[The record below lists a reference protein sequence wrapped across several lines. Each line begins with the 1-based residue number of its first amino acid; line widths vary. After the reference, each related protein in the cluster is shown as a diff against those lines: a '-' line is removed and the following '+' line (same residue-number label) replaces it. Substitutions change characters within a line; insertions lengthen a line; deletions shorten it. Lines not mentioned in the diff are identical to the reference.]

1 MDRDEAVRER
11 QPSSQPEGADVVIR
25 AMRASDAEG
34 LNALQNLPGFRRG
47 TLRLPYM
54 SLDETRAFIESRSPG
69 QVGLVAEV
77 EGIIVGTAGLERFP
91 GRRQHAGTIGMGVHD
106 SYVGRGIGTR
116 LLRAL
121 LDTADNWLNLRRV
134 ELTVF
139 ADNAP
144 AVALYERHGFAVEGT
159 LRSFAFRDGAFADAY
174 AMARLR

>member
-1 MDRDEAVRER
+1 M
-11 QPSSQPEGADVVIR
+11 
-25 AMRASDAEG
+25 
-34 LNALQNLPGFRRG
+34 
-47 TLRLPYM
+47 
-54 SLDETRAFIESRSPG
+54 
-69 QVGLVAEV
+69 
-77 EGIIVGTAGLERFP
+77 IVGTAGLERFP

-106 SYVGRGIGTR
+106 GYVGRGIGTR